1 MNVVDVVGL
10 CKSFGSRE
18 LLDKVTFAV
27 DEVERVG
34 LIGANGAGKS
44 TLLTILAGV
53 EDSDGGT
60 ISMKRGASVGYLSQ
74 EPILDENS
82 TVAAEI
88 EGGLQEIRSAIAAFH
103 EISERMADNPPD
115 LEKLLTR
122 QGELSVWIEHHG
134 GWNTDHR
141 VSEIMTHLQLPDR
154 LQKIGTLSG
163 GTKRRV
169 ALARLLL
176 QAPELLL
183 LDEPTN
189 HLDADTTQW
198 LQEHL
203 KAYPGAVML
212 ITHDRYFLDEV
223 VTRMLELE
231 RGSITSSQGGY
242 SLYLVQREERLMG
255 EANTRSRLLNLLR
268 TETAWMRRGPK
279 ARSTKQKAR
288 IDRFYDL
295 EDNCS
300 GPAVRDLR
308 IGFSTEEGFG
318 GTILELAE
326 VHKGYGEKQLLKGV
340 SFGMKRGDRVGVIGS
355 NGCGKTTLIRMI
367 MGEEEPDSGKVVVG
381 KKTKISYFDQL
392 REVLDLSQTVYDFFG
407 EGDYVTSANGE
418 KRHKIG
424 YLEDFLFSPEDRRRP
439 ISSLS
444 GGEKSRLIL
453 ARLMLQDSNLL
464 ILDEPTNDLDIPTL
478 QLLDASLASFPGCVL
493 MVTHDRFFLDKVAT
507 GVLAFEGEGNV
518 TFYEGNYSNYRERKE
533 QARVAVIAER
543 VEKREVQGG
552 KPVKGAKKGLS
563 YAERLEL
570 ERLEEGIATLEQQF
584 AEVEAMLADPG
595 SYASVE
601 GGIAGIS
608 ANYSRLEGELAV
620 SFARWEELETKKAG

>member
-1 MNVVDVVGL
+1 MNVVDVFGL
-10 CKSFGSRE
+10 CKSFGARE
-18 LLDKVTFAV
+18 LLDGVSFAV
-27 DEVERVG
+27 DENERVG

-53 EDSDGGT
+53 EDSDGGS
-60 ISMKRGASVGYLSQ
+60 INMKRGATVGYLSQ
-74 EPILDENS
+74 EPILDDDS

-88 EGGLQEIRSAIAAFH
+88 EGGLQEIRSAIASFN
-103 EISERMADNPPD
+103 ELSERMAANPPD
-115 LEKLLTR
+115 LEKLLVR

-134 GWNTDHR
+134 GWSTDHR

-154 LQKIGTLSG
+154 QQRIGTLSG

-198 LQEHL
+198 LQDHL
-203 KAYPGAVML
+203 KGYPGAVML

-231 RGSITSSQGGY
+231 RGAITSSQGGY
-242 SLYLVQREERLMG
+242 SLYLEQREERLMG

-300 GPAVRDLR
+300 GPVARDLK

-318 GTILELAE
+318 GTILELSD
-326 VHKGYGEKQLLKGV
+326 VSKGYGDKKLLKGV
-340 SFGMKRGDRVGVIGS
+340 SFGMKRGDRVGIIGP

-367 MGEEEPDSGKVVVG
+367 MGEEEPDAGRVVTG
-381 KKTKISYFDQL
+381 RKTKISYFDQL
-392 REVLDLSQTVYDFFG
+392 REVLDPGQTVYDFFG
-407 EGDYVTSANGE
+407 EGDYVTCGTE

-507 GVLAFEGEGNV
+507 GVLAFEGEGAV

-533 QARVAVIAER
+533 AARVAVSAAR
-543 VEKREVQGG
+543 VEKREAQGG
-552 KPVKGAKKGLS
+552 KSEKPKKALS
-563 YAERLEL
+563 WAERLEL
-570 ERLEEGIATLEQQF
+570 ERLEEGIAAQEQEF
-584 AEVEAMLADPG
+584 AAVEAMLADSA
-595 SYASVE
+595 SYASAE

-608 ANYSRLEGELAV
+608 ANYSRLETELAA
-620 SFARWEELETKKAG
+620 SYARWEELETKKGN